1 MDYRLLSSHQRF
13 DRRQSLTEQKQF
25 PDLRQI
31 GELSHGIAAHKTV
44 MLFALL

>member
-1 MDYRLLSSHQRF
+1 MDYRLLSSNQRL
-13 DRRQSLTEQKQF
+13 DRRQPSIEQKQF